1 MLGSCSWWYQ
11 HIMLIRSEL
20 QCHSGFL
27 FIFFFRALHLCINVG
42 EGKTVYS
49 FWNVMSVNKIC
60 TCIWDLVWHY
70 NSIFKINYLSF
81 TNTFHCFN
89 TSICFWN
96 EGRGMGG
103 GGKEGGRK
111 ERKQL
116 GSFVLWYFSFPLDGK
131 ILTGIRFCY
140 SGCQFTNHELNSSSQ
155 VAPSSKTGISQNI
168 GRSREQLLILNV

>member
-1 MLGSCSWWYQ
+1 MFPVLSAHNADKIWATLSFC
-11 HIMLIRSEL
+11 
-20 QCHSGFL
+20 
-27 FIFFFRALHLCINVG
+27 FIFFMSIAFLYKCWKKKKN
-42 EGKTVYS
+42 VYS

-96 EGRGMGG
+96 EGRGMGV
-103 GGKEGGRK
+103 GGREWDRM

-140 SGCQFTNHELNSSSQ
+140 SGCQLTNHELNSSSQ

-168 GRSREQLLILNV
+168 GRSLEQLLILNV